1 MKPTACLAKTY
12 TVEGLSQDHCVLLY
26 ALLAS
31 YRLGTSRYSVLSLE
45 LIEML
50 ESLDL
55 VIPNDIELVMIPE
68 DFCGDSLGRETT
80 DFILELKNEHS
91 N

>member
-1 MKPTACLAKTY
+1 MKPTASIAKTY

-31 YRLGTSRYSVLSLE
+31 YKLGTSHYSVLALD

-50 ESLDL
+50 EALDL
-55 VIPNDIELVMIPE
+55 EISDDTKLVMLPE
-68 DFCGDSLGRETT
+68 DFCGDSLGSESI
-80 DFILELKNEHS
+80 DFTLELK
-91 N
+91 